1 MQSPTIGASAL
12 AAPAPI
18 QAPGDARNELAVL
31 LLEHG
36 DRIRQTIATCVNDPA
51 DREDLYQEV
60 CIALWRALP
69 RFRGEASLRT
79 FVSRIARNRAIT
91 YAVLRRR
98 RLTREVRLDDDA
110 AAPTE
115 LEPAIAASI
124 DAERRAGRL
133 HAALDRL
140 PVDARRIL
148 RWRLAGWSDRQVATA
163 LGITEN
169 NAAVRLFRARVLLR
183 RQLDPRDFA
192 A

>member
-1 MQSPTIGASAL
+1 MQSPTLGVP
-12 AAPAPI
+12 APAVPPPR
-18 QAPGDARNELAVL
+18 QASELSVL
-31 LLEHG
+31 LQEHG
-36 DRIRQTIATCVNDPA
+36 DRIRRTIASYANDPA

-91 YAVLRRR
+91 YAVVRRR
-98 RLTREVRLDDDA
+98 RLTREVQLDDEA
-110 AAPTE
+110 AVSTE
-115 LEPAIAASI
+115 PEPAIAASI

-133 HAALDRL
+133 QAALDQL

-148 RWRLAGWSDRQVATA
+148 RWRLAGWSDRQVAEA

-169 NAAVRLFRARVLLR
+169 NAAVRLFRARALLR